1 MRSKKLLFS
10 LFLALLAAII
20 AFSCVSC
27 DKDEP
32 ETQDSTEA
40 TDAPRELIS
49 LEGYVFVYSANA
61 SRDVVAS
68 VRSAVD
74 SIHASF
80 GIRLTH
86 TNDWMAIAPEEPLR
100 TDDKEILVGMTNR
113 AESLEADGAV
123 DGKFTFAIA
132 EKGSKIVIYGGSE
145 EALIRGIEHFVSVVT
160 AEESASIEKGYSFNK
175 NYVDEVV
182 SDGSVI
188 SRLASEYTIVYP
200 VISNSGETAIAAD
213 IVSKVLEKTDLNMKK
228 ITDNSVDKGKE
239 ILIGSTSRTPSDVR
253 CGYFD
258 YSIKVSGQKIYVL
271 GGSTAA
277 LNHAGTK
284 LIELALSEEIR
295 LDADGEYTFSIIK
308 EGDINPIVND
318 ITLFTPF
325 WASSYTPPAWMF
337 DFIEKTYAVT
347 CPDGRIT
354 IKAHRGD
361 SDNYPDNS
369 IEGIASAILAG
380 ADCVEVDVRMT
391 LDGIAVLLH
400 DDSLA
405 KGTDAASYVGKKG
418 YPQSLSVTDWTYDQ
432 IKVLKMRDK
441 GGNVTEYK
449 VPTLYE
455 ALKLC
460 AGRVFVQV
468 DDKSGKIVI
477 DSKEMYNLAKET
489 GSEECFF
496 YFYGVSLFDKWL
508 SYDRENED
516 LVSYTKLCRDYLSKS
531 GHSLRKPY
539 WTNEVNKYDSG
550 RFSETEDWWKKLSS
564 EGKLMIWS
572 QNIWKLSEYVSKNYS
587 PMKP

>member
-10 LFLALLAAII
+10 LFLTLIAVILAL
-20 AFSCVSC
+20 SCVSC
-27 DKDEP
+27 EKDEP

-40 TDAPRELIS
+40 TEAARELIS
-49 LEGYVFVYSANA
+49 LEGYTFVYSATA
-61 SRDVVAS
+61 SRDVVAT

-86 TNDWMAIAPEEPLR
+86 TNDWMAIAPEEPIR
-100 TDDKEILVGMTNR
+100 NDDKEILVGMTNR
-113 AESLEADGAV
+113 AESLEVDAVV
-123 DGKFTFAIA
+123 DGNFTYTVTQV
-132 EKGSKIVIYGGSE
+132 GSKVVIYGGSE
-145 EALIRGIEHFVSVVT
+145 EALIRGIEHFVSIVT
-160 AEESASIEKGYSFNK
+160 AEESASIEKDYSFNK
-175 NYVDEVV
+175 NYVDEIV
-182 SDGSVI
+182 SNGSVI

-200 VISNSGETAIAAD
+200 VISNSGEAAIAGD
-213 IVSKVLEKTDLNMKK
+213 IVNKILEKTDLNTKK
-228 ITDNSVDKGKE
+228 ITDNSTDKGKE
-239 ILIGSTSRTPSDVR
+239 ILIGSTSRTPSGVSY
-253 CGYFD
+253 GYFD
-258 YSIKVSGQKIYVL
+258 YSIKVSGQKIYIL
-271 GGSTAA
+271 GGSSAA
-277 LNHAGTK
+277 LNSAGSK
-284 LIELALSEEIR
+284 FIELAISEELK
-295 LDADGEYTFSIIK
+295 LDEDGEYKFSIVK
-308 EGDINPIVND
+308 DGDINPIVND

-325 WASSYTPPAWMF
+325 WASSYTPPAWML
-337 DFIEKTYAVT
+337 DFNEKTYAVT
-347 CPDGRIT
+347 CPSGRIT

-369 IEGIASAILAG
+369 IEGVASAILAG

-405 KGTDAASYVGKKG
+405 KATDAASYIGKKG

-441 GGNVTEYK
+441 SGKVTDYK

-460 AGRVFVQV
+460 AGRVFIQV

-477 DSKEMYNLAKET
+477 NSKEMYNLAHET

-508 SYDRENED
+508 SYDPENED
-516 LVSYTKLCRDYLSKS
+516 LVSYTKLCRDYLSES

-539 WTNEVNKYDSG
+539 WTNDVNKYDSG
-550 RFSETEDWWKKLSS
+550 KFSETEDWWKKLSS

>member
-10 LFLALLAAII
+10 LFLTLIAVILAL
-20 AFSCVSC
+20 SCVSC
-27 DKDEP
+27 EKDEP

-40 TDAPRELIS
+40 TEAARELIS
-49 LEGYVFVYSANA
+49 LEGYVFVYSATA
-61 SRDVVAS
+61 SRDVVAT

-86 TNDWMAIAPEEPLR
+86 TNDWMAIAPEEPIR
-100 TDDKEILVGMTNR
+100 NDDKEILVGMTNR
-113 AESLEADGAV
+113 AESLEVDAAV
-123 DGKFTFAIA
+123 DGNFTYTVNQV
-132 EKGSKIVIYGGSE
+132 GSKVVIYGGSE
-145 EALIRGIEHFVSVVT
+145 EALIRGIEHFVSIVT
-160 AEESASIEKGYSFNK
+160 AEESASIEKDYSFNK
-175 NYVDEVV
+175 NYVDEIV
-182 SDGSVI
+182 SNGSVI

-200 VISNSGETAIAAD
+200 VISNSGEAAIAGD
-213 IVSKVLEKTDLNMKK
+213 IVNKILEKTDLNTKK
-228 ITDNSVDKGKE
+228 ITDNSTDKGKE
-239 ILIGSTSRTPSDVR
+239 ILIGSTSRTPSGVSY
-253 CGYFD
+253 GYFD
-258 YSIKVSGQKIYVL
+258 YSIKVSGQKIYIL
-271 GGSTAA
+271 GGSSAA
-277 LNHAGTK
+277 LNSAGSK
-284 LIELALSEEIR
+284 FIELALSEELK
-295 LDADGEYTFSIIK
+295 LDEDGEYKFSIVK
-308 EGDINPIVND
+308 DGDINPIVND

-325 WASSYTPPAWMF
+325 WASSYTPPAWML
-337 DFIEKTYAVT
+337 DFTEKTYAVT
-347 CPDGRIT
+347 CPSGRIT

-441 GGNVTEYK
+441 SGKVTDYK

-460 AGRVFVQV
+460 AGRVFIQV

-477 DSKEMYNLAKET
+477 DSKEMYNLARET

-508 SYDRENED
+508 SYDPENED
-516 LVSYTKLCRDYLSKS
+516 LVSYTKLCRDYLSES

-539 WTNEVNKYDSG
+539 WTNDVNKYDSG